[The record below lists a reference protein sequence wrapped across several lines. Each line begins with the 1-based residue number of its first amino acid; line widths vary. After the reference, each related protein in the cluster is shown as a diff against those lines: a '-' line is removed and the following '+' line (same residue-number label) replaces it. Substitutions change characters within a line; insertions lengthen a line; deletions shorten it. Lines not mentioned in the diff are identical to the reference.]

1 MGKVTPTVFSRVAP
15 ISRAHRTHEHS
26 LALPPHISLSLRSS
40 SSTRS
45 QPARARLGVRVG
57 RAAARA
63 GSLRQAGRGAP
74 WACCGC
80 GSGWTWAG
88 SRRPRSWHA
97 WRRSTAAIS
106 TRSTTFMHGAN
117 GDHANPASNRRPKRG
132 LLPPW
137 RPPWLQRQPL
147 HGKFGCNRR
156 NGRPLEGSK
165 WRQNGALVV
174 LLRPPVACS
183 M

>member
-1 MGKVTPTVFSRVAP
+1 MGKVTPSVFFRVAP
-15 ISRAHRTHEHS
+15 LSRADQTHEHTLVLFS
-26 LALPPHISLSLRSS
+26 PRCLSLRSS
-40 SSTRS
+40 GAMRS
-45 QPARARLGVRVG
+45 QPARARRGVRL
-57 RAAARA
+57 RPAAARA
-63 GSLRQAGRGAP
+63 GSRRTAGHRAPVACRGR
-74 WACCGC
+74 
-80 GSGWTWAG
+80 GSGWSWAG
-88 SRRPRSWHA
+88 SRQTRSLHA
-97 WRRSTAAIS
+97 CRRSTAAIS

-174 LLRPPVACS
+174 LLWPPVACS